1 MTTILKKFED
11 EITHLFKAYRM
22 AHFSLYN
29 MKTTFYNFKCSH
41 PNLENFILEDR
52 DFDSEVKFNEEEI
65 QNNSEDGLYQR
76 IIAGNTI
83 AMFYNIW
90 EDKYRGIIAKR
101 IGCKKNEIKSN
112 FFSELNLIRQSITH
126 NNYNAITALNDLADL
141 NFIGNSE
148 SLKLS
153 SYEVQIIYEKLLEEI
168 TTIKKT
174 YPI

>member
-1 MTTILKKFED
+1 
-11 EITHLFKAYRM
+11 
-22 AHFSLYN
+22 

-65 QNNSEDGLYQR
+65 QKNSEDGLYQR

-90 EDKYRGIIAKR
+90 EDKYRGIIAKN

-112 FFSELNLIRQSITH
+112 FFKPISHISSQKICKNLAGLYVKI
-126 NNYNAITALNDLADL
+126 N
-141 NFIGNSE
+141 E
-148 SLKLS
+148 SMLLKNLF
-153 SYEVQIIYEKLLEEI
+153 
-168 TTIKKT
+168 
-174 YPI
+174 